1 MVFLAATGSSGTAV
15 NLPAVRSGRNG
26 RNAGCI
32 GRNAAWAAS
41 SSMDAL
47 SDLLR
52 VLRFSGGLFLETKF
66 RAPWCVHAQIS
77 REHCGPDVKAEGDL
91 AAFHYILE
99 GRVQVRLG
107 KEQPRNAGPGDLIL
121 LARNDPHLLGSDV
134 SLPPVEGTRLIRR
147 TGKHELA
154 RIDFGSGSSHRVTNS
169 FVCGFLAT
177 ATQKH
182 PLLVALP
189 PILIANLRGRPC
201 AEWAESSFRYVA
213 RENALPRPGSQQT
226 IARLSELLFV
236 EVVRDYIEQLPA
248 GATGWLA
255 ALRDASLARA
265 LAAMH
270 ARPAHPW
277 TADGLAEE
285 ACLSR
290 SAFAERFASTLG
302 MPPISYLTQ
311 WRMLLAGQRLRES
324 SETIAQIAS
333 TVGYESE
340 STFSRAFTRE
350 MGRAPG
356 AWRKGSAD

>member
-1 MVFLAATGSSGTAV
+1 
-15 NLPAVRSGRNG
+15 
-26 RNAGCI
+26 
-32 GRNAAWAAS
+32 
-41 SSMDAL
+41 MDAL

-66 RAPWCVHAQIS
+66 CAPWCMRAQVS
-77 REHCGPDVKAEGDL
+77 PQDCGPGVKSEGDL

-99 GRVQVRLG
+99 GRIQVRLG
-107 KEQPRNAGPGDLIL
+107 KERPRTAGPGELIL
-121 LARNDPHLLGSDV
+121 LARNDPHFLGSDV
-134 SLPPVEGTRLIRR
+134 TLAPIDAKPLVRR
-147 TGKHELA
+147 AGEHELA
-154 RIDFGSGSSHRVTNS
+154 RINFGTGRQVRNR

-177 ATQKH
+177 AMRRH

-189 PILIANLRGRPC
+189 PVLVADLRGRPC
-201 AEWAESSFRYVA
+201 AEWADSSFRYAA
-213 RENALPRPGSQQT
+213 REHAARRPGSQET

-236 EVVRDYIEQLPA
+236 EVVREYIEKLP
-248 GATGWLA
+248 GEATGWLA
-255 ALRDASLARA
+255 ALRDPSLARA
-265 LAAMH
+265 LAALH
-270 ARPAHPW
+270 AQPAHPW
-277 TADGLAEE
+277 TAETLAKE

-290 SAFAERFASTLG
+290 SAFAERFGSTLG

-324 SETIAQIAS
+324 TETIAQIAS

-356 AWRKGSAD
+356 AWRTGTA

>member
-1 MVFLAATGSSGTAV
+1 
-15 NLPAVRSGRNG
+15 
-26 RNAGCI
+26 
-32 GRNAAWAAS
+32 
-41 SSMDAL
+41 MDAL

-66 RAPWCVHAQIS
+66 RAPWCVRAQIS
-77 REHCGPDVKAEGDL
+77 PEDCGPGVKPEGDL

-107 KEQPRNAGPGDLIL
+107 KERPRSAGPGELIL
-121 LARNDPHLLGSDV
+121 LARNDSHLLGSDV
-134 SLPPVEGTRLIRR
+134 TLPPVEGRRLIRR
-147 TGKHELA
+147 AGEHELA
-154 RIDFGSGSSHRVTNS
+154 RIDFGPGRQVRNR

-177 ATQKH
+177 ATRKH

-189 PILIANLRGRPC
+189 PVLVADLRGRPC

-213 RENALPRPGSQQT
+213 REHAAPRPGSQET

-236 EVVRDYIEQLPA
+236 EVVRGYIEQLPA
-248 GATGWLA
+248 KATGWLA
-255 ALRDASLARA
+255 ALRDPPLARA
-265 LAAMH
+265 LAALH

-277 TADGLAEE
+277 TADGLAKE

-340 STFSRAFTRE
+340 STFSRAFARE
-350 MGRAPG
+350 MGLAPG
-356 AWRKGSAD
+356 AWRRGSA